1 MRRDNKHI
9 YDTSEVL
16 AKMATQGAFTMNST
30 VLVPLLYRAETWSDK
45 NKNSWSYS
53 SII

>member
-30 VLVPLLYRAETWSDK
+30 ELGRCCIAPKLGVIKTRTAGATVV
-45 NKNSWSYS
+45 
-53 SII
+53 